1 MDPCQIITFTSDT
14 TIADLT
20 YTILD
25 DAAEIFDIPTFT
37 QDPLCE
43 WQVSYEFEIYN
54 DLSPSTL
61 LTIGSQSTSG
71 TDFVTLDLA

>member
-1 MDPCQIITFTSDT
+1 VDPCQISTFDSDT

-20 YTILD
+20 YTILED
-25 DAAEIFDIPTFT
+25 DAEIFDIPTFT

-43 WQVSYEFEIYN
+43 WEVSYEFEIYN

-61 LTIGSQSTSG
+61 LAIGSQSTSL